1 MQQPYERR
9 LFSLRSLLAYHQ
21 LDGIIIAS
29 PANIYYYSGFSGEDS
44 WLFIGRSAIGLLT
57 DGRYTEQAAK
67 ECPEVPVF
75 CQGGNHGNW
84 VTLLAEICQQENI
97 QKLAFEGAVFTF
109 QQFVEMRDGLN
120 PNEKQQVLLYDAKEL
135 LLQGR
140 LIKEEE
146 ELECLRKVAAIGD
159 DVMKMIEKYLRPG
172 ITEKEIARE
181 IDYAFLSLGAERTSF
196 PTIVAAGKNGA
207 KPHAKPSDYLLK
219 AGDLVT
225 MDFGGV
231 YQGYCGDM
239 TRTVAIGYADE
250 KQKELYQLVLQAQT
264 YAVANLR
271 AGMTTHEADAL
282 ARDIIADAGYGE
294 YFSHSLGHGVGL
306 EIHEHPFVRKNGQE
320 VLAVGQV
327 VTVEPG
333 IYIPDWGGIR
343 IEDTVVITE
352 KGAVPFNHYP
362 KQLRCFS

>member
-1 MQQPYERR
+1 
-9 LFSLRSLLAYHQ
+9 
-21 LDGIIIAS
+21 
-29 PANIYYYSGFSGEDS
+29 
-44 WLFIGRSAIGLLT
+44 
-57 DGRYTEQAAK
+57 
-67 ECPEVPVF
+67 
-75 CQGGNHGNW
+75 
-84 VTLLAEICQQENI
+84 
-97 QKLAFEGAVFTF
+97 
-109 QQFVEMRDGLN
+109 
-120 PNEKQQVLLYDAKEL
+120 
-135 LLQGR
+135 
-140 LIKEEE
+140 
-146 ELECLRKVAAIGD
+146 
-159 DVMKMIEKYLRPG
+159 MKMIEKYLRPG